1 MNNILVTMSFLVW
14 VLFFNS
20 GCAVFSDGA
29 VVDYSRL
36 FNVPLTIAIGG
47 GGGALSGESSPWEA
61 DTGYKQK
68 RGIWGNEPWS
78 TWSHSGPTK
87 ASFINHTD
95 QWGGRTETCNTVGE
109 FTFCN

>member
-1 MNNILVTMSFLVW
+1 MNNILVTTSFLIW
-14 VLFFNS
+14 VLLIS
-20 GCAVFSDGA
+20 TGCAVFSDGA

-36 FNVPLTIAIGG
+36 FNFTPVVTIGAGG
-47 GGGALSGESSPWEA
+47 DMGGQNPWEA
-61 DTGYKQK
+61 DTGYKEK
-68 RGIWGNEPWS
+68 RGIYGNEPWS